1 MKSISLVALLL
12 LISLTGNGQ
21 NLIGY
26 RAAEIRKHMT
36 ANRGDMNS
44 EKVNNKSFRYLKYSD
59 KNDTET
65 MLFFLNPD
73 SICQNIRIVCNNSI
87 RDAKIRELDSSF
99 SKSGKNRWTDTR
111 SGKSYYI
118 RLDDDEWS
126 FSITIEPEK

>member
-1 MKSISLVALLL
+1 MRTSSLIALLL
-12 LISLTGNGQ
+12 LISINGKSQ

-26 RAAEIRKHMT
+26 KADGIRKYM
-36 ANRGDMNS
+36 AENRSDMNS

-59 KNDTET
+59 KSDTQT

-73 SICQNIRIVCNNSI
+73 SVCQNIRIICNNTI
-87 RDAKIRELDSSF
+87 RDSKIRELDSSF
-99 SKSGKNRWTDTR
+99 SKSGTNRWTDTR